1 MKSKKLHHVK
11 LVVGHQ
17 DEIKEPM
24 NKKILV
30 DFALETT
37 KRKLLRMK
45 AIAGLRGSYTNEQ
58 IVNNFIKTA
67 LYKLYGF

>member
-11 LVVGHQ
+11 LVVGHK

-45 AIAGLRGSYTNEQ
+45 AIAGLRGTYTNE
-58 IVNNFIKTA
+58 
-67 LYKLYGF
+67 